1 MRRRT
6 LFIALLV
13 ICAAYMMSACE
24 SSETPVNNTCVY
36 DNSSIEG
43 VNLHCVTIETLAA
56 DAAAKQSE
64 CETAGSY
71 GGQQAAGTWTVG
83 ESCEDRDVTYNG
95 SCTIGGIED
104 FVEYGGCEPG
114 GPGNVTGP
122 YACESISGGVWT
134 CYLSPIYCF
143 FDNVFAVGTWTCKEF
158 APLSDPAQ
166 AEIDCTTDYSF
177 GANNGA
183 TATFGIGTCDA
194 AYTSSCTYDNGDVD
208 YFPGGNCD
216 GYEVQYSNHWGCH
229 FGGGSFACLLEIPT
243 GNYEATAG
251 FIHSLE
257 TAGGLISGTVTPPD
271 SWCADDVEYDIVG
284 QLVDDPDPLQ
294 GEASIMYTASLP
306 EGEDCGWVPTVM
318 CLALEDIS
326 PSQDGSILD
335 GTWSNCEDPEN
346 PGDPGPMQLTLIEE

>member
-284 QLVDDPDPLQ
+284 
-294 GEASIMYTASLP
+294 SWWM
-306 EGEDCGWVPTVM
+306 
-318 CLALEDIS
+318 
-326 PSQDGSILD
+326 
-335 GTWSNCEDPEN
+335 
-346 PGDPGPMQLTLIEE
+346 TLILCRVKPLLCTPLRSRKGKIAAGCLRSCALHWRTFPHPRTARYWMGHGQTARTRRIRETLVPCNSL